1 MSIKKKTTKW
11 EEAGLLS
18 ADQATQIIEYE
29 KNRAAGKLFKGLYG
43 TGAFSILMGI
53 LAIVASNWQI
63 IPAETKLIVHLL
75 VNAGAAYGIYQFDQH
90 NKRLFRELF
99 IFGYMGLTLTL
110 IALTGQVFH
119 LNGSIAS
126 ALVLWMI
133 LSTPFVLTFGH
144 TKISLFP
151 WIVSFIAAISA
162 VMYEYVYPSLSDTEQ
177 LVVSVGA
184 WALLPV
190 IFVQI
195 SGLIQKL
202 NRPELQNLL
211 FYMGVALAAIVANI
225 CCQLWYVDLED
236 SLGIQI
242 LVLGFFAL
250 AAVLISMMKFP
261 KDFTVVQDIQNTRL
275 FLWGSLGVSALPF
288 VLPGVESD
296 ILAAASFVGYW
307 IFLGYIGQITGRQN
321 LVSLAITIIALRIY
335 GIYLE
340 LFGTLLQ
347 SGFGLIFSGLL
358 LMGMVAGIRYTKNV
372 LTIGNLE
379 GDDHE

>member
-1 MSIKKKTTKW
+1 MSIKKKTSKW

-29 KNRAAGKLFKGLYG
+29 KNRAASKLFKGLYG
-43 TGAFSILMGI
+43 TGAFSVLVGI

-75 VNAGAAYGIYQFDQH
+75 INVGAAYGVYQFDIH
-90 NKRLFRELF
+90 NKRLLRELF
-99 IFGYMGLTLTL
+99 IFGFMGLTLTL

-126 ALVLWMI
+126 ALVLWMV
-133 LSTPFVLTFGH
+133 LTTPFVLTFGH

-151 WIVSFIAAISA
+151 WIISFVTAISA
-162 VMYEYVYPSLSDTEQ
+162 VMYEYIYPSLSDTAQ
-177 LVVSVGA
+177 LVVSVGI
-184 WALLPV
+184 WTMLPV
-190 IFVQI
+190 IFVQ
-195 SGLIQKL
+195 SSAAVQKL
-202 NRPELQNLL
+202 KRPELQNLL
-211 FYMGVALAAIVANI
+211 FYMGIAGAAIIANI

-242 LVLGFFAL
+242 LVLGSFAL
-250 AAVLISMMKFP
+250 TAMLISMMRFP
-261 KDFTVVQDIQNTRL
+261 TEFTVVQDIKNTRL
-275 FLWGSLGVSALPF
+275 FLWGSLGASAIPF
-288 VLPGVESD
+288 ALPGVESD
-296 ILAAASFVGYW
+296 ILGAATFIGYW

-321 LVSLAITIIALRIY
+321 LVSLAITVIALRIY
-335 GIYLE
+335 VIYLE
-340 LFGTLLQ
+340 VFGTLLQ

-372 LTIGNLE
+372 LTIGKLE